1 MDGLAEDASVLC
13 DPGII
18 PDPYPVYA
26 ALAQKGPIHW
36 CEKLNAWAIMTYAEC
51 TNAFRDPR
59 LKCERMETVL
69 SAKFPHRTLPP
80 QNIYHRF
87 TKNVM
92 MYTDSPLHDSLRRSV
107 QAGFTREAHEEYS
120 AVIRRVAEDLV
131 ASIPKGKL
139 EIDAVEELTAKLPVK
154 AAIHVF
160 GVPEEDVA
168 FIIPK
173 VNIIMT
179 YWSGPQDQ
187 PTALERVLNDLDDLH
202 LYALELIR
210 GERGKVLPGTVIAR
224 LAESDTLK
232 TECTFEQV
240 IHQLVLLVI
249 ALFAP
254 TTPGSLSGGLLA
266 FATSP
271 DQIERF
277 LSDRSSADNTAN
289 EVFRF
294 NASNQ
299 FIWRIARAAMQI
311 GDATIEEGELL
322 APFLGSANRDPQV
335 FDEPN
340 KFDLTRRNSAQHLS
354 LGMGSHSCL
363 ARQIVGMEVAWFFV
377 ALFKAFPKLRLADK
391 PTWNLN
397 LEFRS
402 LKSLPI
408 RLQ

>member
-1 MDGLAEDASVLC
+1 MDSLAKDALLLS

-26 ALAQKGPIHW
+26 ALAKRRPVHW

-51 TNAFRDPR
+51 ANALRDPR
-59 LKCERMETVL
+59 LKCERMEKVL

-80 QNIYHRF
+80 HSIYHKF

-107 QAGFTREAHEEYS
+107 QAGFTRQAHEEYS
-120 AVIRRVAEDLV
+120 AVIGRVAEDLV

-139 EIDAVEELTAKLPVK
+139 EIDAVEELTGKLPVK

-160 GVPEEDVA
+160 GAPEEDLP

-187 PTALERVLNDLDDLH
+187 PIALEQVLNELDDLH
-202 LYALELIR
+202 LYALELIQ
-210 GERGKVLPGTVIAR
+210 GNKGKVLPGTVIAR
-224 LAESDTLK
+224 LAESDAAK
-232 TECTFEQV
+232 TECTFDQV
-240 IHQLVLLVI
+240 IHQLVLMLI
-249 ALFAP
+249 AMLAP
-254 TTPGSLSGGLLA
+254 TTPGSLSSGLLA

-277 LSDRSSADNTAN
+277 LSDSSSADNTAN

-299 FIWRIARAAMQI
+299 FIWRLAGAAVEI
-311 GDATIEEGELL
+311 GDVRIEEGDLL

-340 KFDLTRRNSAQHLS
+340 RFDLTRRNSAQHLS
-354 LGMGSHSCL
+354 FGTGLHSCL
-363 ARQIVGMEVAWFFV
+363 ARQIASMEVAWFFV

-391 PTWNLN
+391 PMWNSN